1 MATKDKYIEQAFFSI
16 LQSSINALLPYGAF
30 FLFVLTVLD
39 YFVMPQYFNKFLL
52 YRVTASS
59 FIMLAFAA
67 FKLKRA
73 PSRTFQDVITIT
85 ATVIPASMVEAM
97 VLVSGGHQSTYY
109 AGMIVVITFVLGFLV
124 ISFRMTLVLDALIYL
139 IYVVPILFFD
149 NITDIRV
156 FINNNIFLLASA
168 MGALG
173 WRYYNEKLLLKNL
186 SLEYE
191 LSRDKKQLEVYSL
204 QLKGMVEERTKDL
217 RKSEQWHRSLV
228 DNAND
233 GIIVLDRNGL
243 IVNINDRACEM
254 HGFSRDVLIGT
265 HVRLLEGADTSEEL
279 ADRIR
284 RLLGGEALVYES
296 RHLKKD
302 GTPLYLEI
310 SSKAITIGD
319 DIFIQSFYRDITEKK
334 RMQEHL
340 FQS

>member
-124 ISFRMTLVLDALIYL
+124 ISF
-139 IYVVPILFFD
+139 
-149 NITDIRV
+149 
-156 FINNNIFLLASA
+156 
-168 MGALG
+168 
-173 WRYYNEKLLLKNL
+173 
-186 SLEYE
+186 
-191 LSRDKKQLEVYSL
+191 
-204 QLKGMVEERTKDL
+204 KD
-217 RKSEQWHRSLV
+217 RKS
-228 DNAND
+228 
-233 GIIVLDRNGL
+233 
-243 IVNINDRACEM
+243 
-254 HGFSRDVLIGT
+254 T
-265 HVRLLEGADTSEEL
+265 RLNS
-279 ADRIR
+279 
-284 RLLGGEALVYES
+284 S
-296 RHLKKD
+296 HHS
-302 GTPLYLEI
+302 I
-310 SSKAITIGD
+310 SYAV
-319 DIFIQSFYRDITEKK
+319 
-334 RMQEHL
+334 
-340 FQS
+340 